1 MSQEKPGVEVTSKVR
16 WVSWG
21 YEKPPVHSIS
31 LPPYTLSPP
40 STQLSPIMHPSLGL
54 QGLSRLRVIAVHH
67 EIHQEAGQVAHGE
80 VDELG
85 IPAR

>member
-1 MSQEKPGVEVTSKVR
+1 MSQEKPGVEVASEVR
-16 WVSWG
+16 GVSQG

-31 LPPYTLSPP
+31 LLPCTLSPP
-40 STQLSPIMHPSLGL
+40 STQLPPIMHPSLGL
-54 QGLSRLRVIAVHH
+54 QGLSWLRVIPVHH
-67 EIHQEAGQVAHGE
+67 KIHQEAGQVAHGE

>member
-1 MSQEKPGVEVTSKVR
+1 MGHN
-16 WVSWG
+16 G
-21 YEKPPVHSIS
+21 HSGDMRTPLSTLIS
-31 LPPYTLSPP
+31 LPRLILSPLCM
-40 STQLSPIMHPSLGL
+40 QLPPTMHPSLGL
-54 QGLSRLRVIAVHH
+54 QGLSRLRVTPVHH